1 MKYFLT
7 KFKIVESAGMKEVV
21 AELIAAIAGE
31 CGYETFMDS
40 DEGVDAYIQQ
50 DFYNEETLSLAM
62 SDFPIENVKI
72 EWETEEIE
80 DRDWNETWEVENGF
94 EPITIGEQL
103 TVYDV
108 LHTTSDE
115 VDSFASKYK
124 IGIEAKNAFGTGT
137 HETTQMILSVLL
149 ASDMQGKRVLD
160 CGCGTGILAIASL
173 MLGAEGACAY
183 DIDEWSVE
191 NTGHNAQLNGVSEK
205 ITVMKGDASVLA
217 HVACTFD
224 VVLANINRNILLQDM
239 ESFCSV
245 MSDNGM
251 MIISGF
257 YESDV
262 PLLLEKASTLGMKKM
277 DTYSNGDWRCIV
289 FQA

>member
-40 DEGVDAYIQQ
+40 EEGVDAYIQQ
-50 DFYNEETLSLAM
+50 DLYDEVTLSAAM
-62 SDFPIENVKI
+62 SDFPIDNVKI

-94 EPITIGEQL
+94 EPIMIGEQL

-108 LHTTSDE
+108 LHTTPAD
-115 VDSFASKYK
+115 VDSFPYKYK
-124 IGIEAKNAFGTGT
+124 IGIEARNAFGTGT

-149 ASDMQGKRVLD
+149 NTDMQGRKVLD

-173 MLGAEGACAY
+173 MLGAECAYAY

-191 NTGHNAQLNGVSEK
+191 NTRHNAGLNGVSQGIK
-205 ITVMKGDASVLA
+205 VMEGDASVLSD
-217 HVACTFD
+217 VADSFD
-224 VVLANINRNILLQDM
+224 IVLANINRNILLQDM
-239 ESFCSV
+239 DTFRSV
-245 MSDNGM
+245 MSDNGI

-257 YESDV
+257 YESDIA
-262 PLLLEKASTLGMKKM
+262 LLLEKASALGLKEM
-277 DTYSNGDWRCIV
+277 DRYSNGEWRCVV
-289 FQA
+289 FKA